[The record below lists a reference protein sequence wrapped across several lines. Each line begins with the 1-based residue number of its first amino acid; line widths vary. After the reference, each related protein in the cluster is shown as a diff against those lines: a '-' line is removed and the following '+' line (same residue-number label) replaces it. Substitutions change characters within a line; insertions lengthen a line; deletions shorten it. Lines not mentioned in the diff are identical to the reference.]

1 MNSLDWALATA
12 SYNGNVYWSRQGTIE
27 VLCRFSGLMAFPY
40 GQLMCPIEVGGWAL
54 GGTYQGLQPMS
65 SGCAQINDQELVSQ
79 SSYIDYALDR
89 VTCNLTS
96 YTYGDYGDTVW
107 PAIRYRVYMKP
118 NTRFYFNVMTIIP
131 TIVFTV
137 FSFAVF
143 FMSFQVGE
151 RLGYGVTLALT
162 AEVSKATM
170 ASLIPV
176 AGELLWIELF
186 FAMNLCF
193 TFIAL
198 LESIVVLAIAYN
210 TEDYIVPPHLNP
222 FEWDWMR
229 DFCVFA
235 FSSYEDGEKKRDPA
249 RIEPHPFEVSRSPS
263 GTPRSRAGA
272 PAGAPAAAPA
282 MYGKPL
288 RPGQKSGKMPA
299 NVTSA
304 AASRMRGLVDEPENE
319 KIKVKPPQV
328 DPSGDGDAFMDAA
341 GRLLF
346 FENLFFRLDPDGNGT
361 ITTDDIRT
369 ILAFTAIDM
378 SAAAFEAALVK
389 ADSIKRDGKL
399 DSAEFVDLCIECLWN
414 VPIPQLESA
423 AQNYVANVEALEK
436 RTNTQWRRLANNIDR
451 HCRFWVPFAYVIVMV
466 WVFSVVPHLNDT
478 YGDGEDGIVTPLSGA
493 WGAANP
499 DMVPGWLAPVIII
512 PILLAVLGVIGEK
525 VYRNWRDKKLSKMLE
540 ETASSS
546 EARARTRMDEMEEE
560 TTQTTPMWK
569 DPGA

>member
-1 MNSLDWALATA
+1 
-12 SYNGNVYWSRQGTIE
+12 
-27 VLCRFSGLMAFPY
+27 
-40 GQLMCPIEVGGWAL
+40 
-54 GGTYQGLQPMS
+54 
-65 SGCAQINDQELVSQ
+65 
-79 SSYIDYALDR
+79 
-89 VTCNLTS
+89 
-96 YTYGDYGDTVW
+96 
-107 PAIRYRVYMKP
+107 
-118 NTRFYFNVMTIIP
+118 MTIIP
-131 TIVFTV
+131 TVALTV

-193 TFIAL
+193 TLIAL
-198 LESIVVLAIAYN
+198 FESVVVLAIAYN
-210 TEDYIVPPHLNP
+210 TEDYIMPPHLNP

-235 FSSYEDGEKKRDPA
+235 FSSYEDGEKKRTRRA
-249 RIEPHPFEVSRSPS
+249 SSRIHSRSLEVLRH
-263 GTPRSRAGA
+263 PRPRAGA

-341 GRLLF
+341 GRLF

-399 DSAEFVDLCIECLWN
+399 DSAEFVDLCIECL
-414 VPIPQLESA
+414 
-423 AQNYVANVEALEK
+423 
-436 RTNTQWRRLANNIDR
+436 
-451 HCRFWVPFAYVIVMV
+451 
-466 WVFSVVPHLNDT
+466 
-478 YGDGEDGIVTPLSGA
+478 
-493 WGAANP
+493 
-499 DMVPGWLAPVIII
+499 
-512 PILLAVLGVIGEK
+512 
-525 VYRNWRDKKLSKMLE
+525 
-540 ETASSS
+540 
-546 EARARTRMDEMEEE
+546 
-560 TTQTTPMWK
+560 
-569 DPGA
+569 